1 MPLEHQDE
9 DTLREL
15 SKGEQIVIIIIN
27 VCLCARR
34 LFNLK
39 SKPRDNTS
47 NKLAV
52 VKHFVSA
59 LATLFNQDNA
69 CSIASVHLHS
79 IFNKNRPYIFRI
91 PSMLPCLSSLTFRG
105 YTQYGASSITLS
117 KFCL

>member
-39 SKPRDNTS
+39 SKPCVCVSRDNTS

-52 VKHFVSA
+52 V
-59 LATLFNQDNA
+59 
-69 CSIASVHLHS
+69 
-79 IFNKNRPYIFRI
+79 
-91 PSMLPCLSSLTFRG
+91 
-105 YTQYGASSITLS
+105 
-117 KFCL
+117 